1 MSPAP
6 DEERALQLARDASES
21 LASGDLAAA
30 ARKLRE
36 ATSIAPENAQIK
48 EAWGRLRQE
57 EDKSEFLAIC
67 KVWVQTKDEADGER
81 AIKSMKERPLK
92 QEEAEQAI
100 QILNDFK
107 EEDDVLDQVTGE
119 LLKNVGAQR
128 WLAQAVQE
136 RPTRS
141 YYELFPRG
149 DDSMDGLLKV
159 LLNRSLW
166 PDDTAFKTSHRD
178 VFQLSLAMLMEEAL
192 DHPER
197 AMRGVAQLLVH
208 HANHLENIIDADS
221 FDVILS
227 SLDIRLPKTLRDQA
241 TLASIKLFELS
252 PDTAK
257 ELISKFVTQRAEK
270 GDADN
275 LIIAFSAATAV
286 FPIAVEAAAA
296 LFLTDGFVS
305 TLVPVV
311 EKKKSHKLIQV
322 TLELI
327 SAACVDKKCRE
338 AINRHC
344 RDWLDLIAD
353 SPDKGRSNLAALIL
367 VKLGD
372 EEAPSET
379 QTPQINTPAKVDQSD
394 LIAKFK
400 SMVIDTGAGNKQDSI
415 EGLAYASLQAKFRED
430 LSKDTRFL
438 KRLIEIMSAPSPPG
452 NVIFGGLTIF
462 VNITAFLPIQSDEE
476 KRMAQLKAYANVQK
490 PSAPDDLLD
499 NEHATARCKRVLDAG
514 TVPLL
519 VHICKKGTANVLS
532 QSSQILL
539 NLSNDKKSR
548 GLMTQQGAVKLL
560 IVTWEHMAS
569 TTTSSSKP
577 GTTSFPSNAQPA
589 TAQALSRLL
598 ISVNPKL
605 AFNSALPSTSAI
617 RPLQSQLSR
626 TESSTWQLHAFE
638 ALLALTNLASLD
650 EITQN
655 HIIRSAFDTVVDDLL
670 LSNHTMLQRAA
681 TELVCNLMASAHC
694 IEKFADGSPRA
705 KHRLHLLLAMT
716 DVEDTATRSAAGG
729 ALAALLS
736 CGEITVTPFLQQEK
750 GVDFLIGL
758 CQDEEDDLRH
768 RGVVCLQSVAEV
780 PAGLEVVRRK
790 GGVEAVMTMLKETRS
805 PYVINAGNEALAV
818 LKPE

>member
-1 MSPAP
+1 MSSISK
-6 DEERALQLARDASES
+6 DERALQLAQAASES

-30 ARKLRE
+30 ASKLRE
-36 ATSIAPENAQIK
+36 ATSIAPDNAQIR
-48 EAWGRLRQE
+48 EAWGKLRQE
-57 EDKSEFLAIC
+57 EDKSEFLTIC
-67 KVWVQTKDEADGER
+67 KVWVQSKDEADGER
-81 AIKSMKERPLK
+81 ALKSMKDRPLK
-92 QEEAEQAI
+92 QKEAEQAM

-107 EEDDVLDQVTGE
+107 DEDDVLDQVTGE
-119 LLKNVGAQR
+119 LLKNVGAQM
-128 WLAQAVQE
+128 WLAQAVRE

-149 DDSMDGLLKV
+149 DDSIDGLLKV

-166 PDDTAFKTSHRD
+166 PDDATFKASHRD
-178 VFQLSLAMLMEEAL
+178 VFQLSLAMMMEEAL

-197 AMRGVAQLLVH
+197 AMRGVAQLLAH

-221 FDVILS
+221 FDVILA

-252 PDTAK
+252 PETAK

-275 LIIAFSAATAV
+275 LVIAFSAAAAI
-286 FPIAVEAAAA
+286 FPIAATAAAE

-311 EKKKSHKLIQV
+311 EKKKSYKLIQV
-322 TLELI
+322 TLGLI

-344 RDWLDLIAD
+344 RDWLDMVAD
-353 SPDKGRSNLAALIL
+353 SPDKGRANLAALIL

-372 EEAPSET
+372 EEAPSEN
-379 QTPQINTPAKVDQSD
+379 PQIVTPAKVDQSD
-394 LIAKFK
+394 LIANFK
-400 SMVIDTGAGNKQDSI
+400 SMVISADAGNKQDSV
-415 EGLAYASLQAKFRED
+415 EGLAYASLQPRFRED
-430 LSKDTRFL
+430 LSKDSQFL
-438 KRLIEIMSAPSPPG
+438 KRLIETMSAPSVTG
-452 NVIFGGLTIF
+452 NIIFGGLTIF
-462 VNITAFLPIQSDEE
+462 ANITMFLPIQSDEE

-490 PSAPDDLLD
+490 PSAPDDLLNND
-499 NEHATARCKRVLDAG
+499 HATARCKRVLEAG
-514 TVPLL
+514 IVPLL
-519 VHICKKGTANVLS
+519 VQICKKGSANVLS

-560 IVTWEHMAS
+560 IIAWEHMAS
-569 TTTSSSKP
+569 TAASSKT
-577 GTTSFPSNAQPA
+577 GTSPFPPTAQPV

-598 ISVNPKL
+598 ISVNPAL
-605 AFNSALPSTSAI
+605 AFNSALPPASAI

-650 EITQN
+650 EATQN
-655 HIIRSAFDTVVDDLL
+655 HIIRSAFDTIVDELL
-670 LSNHTMLQRAA
+670 LSNHSMLQRAS
-681 TELVCNLMASAHC
+681 TELVCNLMASPHC

-716 DVEDTATRSAAGG
+716 DVDDKATRSAAGG

-736 CGEITVTPFLQQEK
+736 CGEITVTPFLKQEK
-750 GVDFLIGL
+750 GVEFLLGL
-758 CQDEEDDLRH
+758 CQDDDDDLRH
-768 RGVVCLQSVAEV
+768 RGIVCLDSVAEV
-780 PAGLEVVRRK
+780 PAGVEALRRK
-790 GGVEAVMTMLKETRS
+790 GAVATVKTVLRETHS
-805 PYVINAGNEALAV
+805 PHVLRACEDTLAK
-818 LKPE
+818 LAAQ

>member
-1 MSPAP
+1 MSSISE
-6 DEERALQLARDASES
+6 EERALLLAQDASGS

-36 ATSIAPENAQIK
+36 ATSIAPSNPQIK
-48 EAWGRLRQE
+48 EAWENLRQE

-67 KVWVQTKDEADGER
+67 KVWVQSKNEADGER
-81 AIKSMKERPLK
+81 ALKSMKERPLK
-92 QEEAEQAI
+92 QKEAEQAM

-107 EEDDVLDQVTGE
+107 DEDDVLDQVTGE
-119 LLKNVGAQR
+119 LLKNMGAQM
-128 WLAQAVQE
+128 WLAQAVRE
-136 RPTRS
+136 RPTRT

-149 DDSMDGLLKV
+149 DDSIDGLLKV

-166 PDDTAFKTSHRD
+166 SDDASFKTSHRD
-178 VFQLSLAMLMEEAL
+178 VFQLSLAMMMEEAL

-197 AMRGVAQLLVH
+197 AMRGVAQLLAH
-208 HANHLENIIDADS
+208 HADHLENIIDADS
-221 FDVILS
+221 FDVILA

-252 PDTAK
+252 PDTAR

-275 LIIAFSAATAV
+275 LIIAFSAATAI
-286 FPIAVEAAAA
+286 FPIAVTAAAE
-296 LFLTDGFVS
+296 LFLTDGFVG
-305 TLVPVV
+305 TLVPLV
-311 EKKKSHKLIQV
+311 EKKKSHKLVQV

-344 RDWLDLIAD
+344 RDWLDMIAD
-353 SPDKGRSNLAALIL
+353 STDRGRANLAALVLI
-367 VKLGD
+367 KLGD
-372 EEAPSET
+372 EEPPSEN
-379 QTPQINTPAKVDQSD
+379 PQIVTPAKIDQSD
-394 LIAKFK
+394 LIANFK
-400 SMVIDTGAGNKQDSI
+400 SMILGTDAGSKQDSV

-430 LSKDTRFL
+430 LSKDSQFL
-438 KRLIEIMSAPSPPG
+438 KRLIEIMGAPSTPG
-452 NVIFGGLTIF
+452 NIIFGGLTIF
-462 VNITAFLPIQSDEE
+462 ANITMFLPIQSDEE

-490 PSAPDDLLD
+490 ASASDDLLSD
-499 NEHATARCKRVLDAG
+499 VHATARCKRVLEAG
-514 TVPLL
+514 IVPLL
-519 VHICKKGTANVLS
+519 VQLCKKGSVNVLS

-539 NLSNDKKSR
+539 NLSNDKRSR

-560 IVTWEHMAS
+560 IITWENIAS
-569 TTTSSSKP
+569 TAGSSKP
-577 GTTSFPSNAQPA
+577 GATPFPATVQPI

-617 RPLQSQLSR
+617 RPLQSQLTR

-650 EITQN
+650 EATQN
-655 HIIRSAFDTVVDDLL
+655 HIIRSAFDVVVDDLL
-670 LSNHTMLQRAA
+670 LSNHAMLQRAA
-681 TELVCNLMASAHC
+681 TELVCNLMASPHC
-694 IEKFADGSPRA
+694 VEKFADGSPRA

-736 CGEITVTPFLQQEK
+736 CGEITVMPFLQQEK
-750 GVDFLIGL
+750 GVDFLLDL
-758 CQDEEDDLRH
+758 CQDENDDLRH
-768 RGVVCLQSVAEV
+768 RGVACLDCMADV
-780 PAGLEVVRRK
+780 PAGLEVLKSK
-790 GGVEAVMTMLKETRS
+790 GALETVMTVAKETHN
-805 PYVINAGNEALAV
+805 PQV
-818 LKPE
+818 LDACEQAIIKLRPQ

>member
-1 MSPAP
+1 MSSISE
-6 DEERALQLARDASES
+6 EERALQLAQAASES

-30 ARKLRE
+30 AMKLRE

-48 EAWGRLRQE
+48 EVWEKLRQE
-57 EDKSEFLAIC
+57 EDRSEFLAIC
-67 KVWVQTKDEADGER
+67 KAWVQSKDEADGER
-81 AIKSMKERPLK
+81 ALKSMKERPLK
-92 QEEAEQAI
+92 QKEAEQAM

-107 EEDDVLDQVTGE
+107 DEDDVLDQVTGE
-119 LLKNVGAQR
+119 LLKNVGAQT
-128 WLAQAVQE
+128 WLAQAVRE

-149 DDSMDGLLKV
+149 DDSIDGLLKV

-166 PDDTAFKTSHRD
+166 PDDDAFKNSHRD

-197 AMRGVAQLLVH
+197 AMRGVAQLLAH

-221 FDVILS
+221 FNVILS

-257 ELISKFVTQRAEK
+257 KLISKFVTERAEK

-275 LIIAFSAATAV
+275 LIIAFSAAAAI

-311 EKKKSHKLIQV
+311 EKKKSHKLVQV

-344 RDWLDLIAD
+344 RDWLDMVAD
-353 SPDKGRSNLAALIL
+353 SPDKGRANLAALIL

-372 EEAPSET
+372 EEPPSSEN
-379 QTPQINTPAKVDQSD
+379 PQVATPAKFDQSD

-400 SMVIDTGAGNKQDSI
+400 SMVISSDAGNTQDSI
-415 EGLAYASLQAKFRED
+415 EGLAYASLQAKFREG
-430 LSKDTRFL
+430 LSEDSQFL
-438 KRLIEIMSAPSPPG
+438 KRLMLIMGDPDTPG
-452 NVIFGGLTIF
+452 NIIFGGLTIF
-462 VNITAFLPIQSDEE
+462 ANITAFLPIQSDEE

-499 NEHATARCKRVLDAG
+499 DNHATARCKRLVEAG
-514 TVPLL
+514 VVPLL
-519 VHICKKGTANVLS
+519 AQLCKKRTANVLS

-539 NLSNDKKSR
+539 NLSRDKTSR
-548 GLMTQQGAVKLL
+548 VLIVQQGAIRLL
-560 IVTWEHMAS
+560 IVMWEHMAS
-569 TTTSSSKP
+569 AIASSKT
-577 GTTSFPSNAQPA
+577 GTTPFSPTAPPA
-589 TAQALSRLL
+589 AAQALSRLL
-598 ISVNPKL
+598 ISVDPRL
-605 AFNSALPSTSAI
+605 TFSAALPPTTAV

-626 TESSTWQLHAFE
+626 TESSAWQLYAFE
-638 ALLALTNLASLD
+638 ALLALTNLATLD
-650 EITQN
+650 ETTQT
-655 HIIRSAFDTVVDDLL
+655 HIIRAAFDRIVDDLL
-670 LSNHTMLQRAA
+670 LSNNTMLQRAA
-681 TELVCNLMASAHC
+681 TQLVCNLMGSPYC
-694 IEKFADGSPRA
+694 VEKFADGSPRA

-729 ALAALLS
+729 ALATLLS
-736 CGEITVTPFLQQEK
+736 CGEITVMPFLQQEK

-758 CQDEEDDLRH
+758 CQDDEDELQH
-768 RGVVCLQSVAEV
+768 RGVVCLQSVGEV
-780 PAGLEVVRRK
+780 PAGLEVVKRK
-790 GGVEAVMTMLKETRS
+790 GGVGAVMDVQNATNNRV
-805 PYVINAGNEALAV
+805 VIDACKDALAV
-818 LKPE
+818 LKPQ

>member
-1 MSPAP
+1 MSSISE
-6 DEERALQLARDASES
+6 DERASQLAQAASES

-30 ARKLRE
+30 ASKLRE
-36 ATSIAPENAQIK
+36 ATSIAPNNAQIK
-48 EAWGRLRQE
+48 EAWEKLRQE

-67 KVWVQTKDEADGER
+67 KVWVQSKDEADGER
-81 AIKSMKERPLK
+81 ALKSMKERPLEQK
-92 QEEAEQAI
+92 EAEQAMH
-100 QILNDFK
+100 ILNDFK
-107 EEDDVLDQVTGE
+107 DEDDVLDQVTGE
-119 LLKNVGAQR
+119 LLNNVGAQT
-128 WLAQAVQE
+128 WLAQAVRE
-136 RPTRS
+136 RPTRT

-149 DDSMDGLLKV
+149 DDSIDGLLKV

-166 PDDTAFKTSHRD
+166 PDDTTFKTSHRD

-197 AMRGVAQLLVH
+197 AMRGVAQLLAH
-208 HANHLENIIDADS
+208 YANHLENIIDADS
-221 FDVILS
+221 FDVILA

-252 PDTAK
+252 PETAK

-275 LIIAFSAATAV
+275 LIIAFSAATAI
-286 FPIAVEAAAA
+286 FPIAVTAAAE

-344 RDWLDLIAD
+344 RDWLDMVAD
-353 SPDKGRSNLAALIL
+353 SPDKGRANLAALIL

-372 EEAPSET
+372 EEPPSEN
-379 QTPQINTPAKVDQSD
+379 PQIVTPAKVDQSD
-394 LIAKFK
+394 LIANFK
-400 SMVIDTGAGNKQDSI
+400 SMVISTDAGNKQDSV
-415 EGLAYASLQAKFRED
+415 EGLAYASLQPRFRED
-430 LSKDTRFL
+430 LSQDSQFL
-438 KRLIEIMSAPSPPG
+438 TRLIETMSAPSVPG
-452 NVIFGGLTIF
+452 NIIFGGLTIF
-462 VNITAFLPIQSDEE
+462 ANVTMFLPIQSDEE

-490 PSAPDDLLD
+490 PSAPDDLLNND
-499 NEHATARCKRVLDAG
+499 HATARCKRVLEAG
-514 TVPLL
+514 IVPLL
-519 VHICKKGTANVLS
+519 VQLCKKGSANILS

-560 IVTWEHMAS
+560 IITWEHMAS
-569 TTTSSSKP
+569 TAASSKT
-577 GTTSFPSNAQPA
+577 GTTPFPPTAQPV

-598 ISVNPKL
+598 ISVNPAL
-605 AFNSALPSTSAI
+605 AFNSALPPTSAI
-617 RPLQSQLSR
+617 RPLQSQLTR

-650 EITQN
+650 ETTQN
-655 HIIRSAFDTVVDDLL
+655 SIIRSAFDTIVDDLL
-670 LSNHTMLQRAA
+670 LSNHSMLQRAA
-681 TELVCNLMASAHC
+681 TELVCNLMASAQC

-716 DVEDTATRSAAGG
+716 DVEDKATRSAAGG
-729 ALAALLS
+729 GLAALLS
-736 CGEITVTPFLQQEK
+736 CGDITVEPFLKQER
-750 GVDFLIGL
+750 GVDFLLGL
-758 CQDEEDDLRH
+758 CQDDDDELRH
-768 RGVVCLQSVAEV
+768 RGVACLGSVAEV
-780 PAGLEVVRRK
+780 AAGVDVLKRK
-790 GGVEAVMTMLKETRS
+790 GAVETVMTVLKETHS
-805 PYVINAGNEALAV
+805 PLVLQACEDALAK
-818 LKPE
+818 LTSS